1 MAIKPDR
8 KIVVLDRQG
17 EEILKYMKK
26 LDMLEVW
33 KMSNKEI
40 KVKKIDEFIK
50 NYKNLSSEQ
59 KKIFNKIYKEYRDVK
74 FNEWLSQ
81 YSVEEINKEGLEI
94 YRKIF
99 DVMFEEEDIE

>member
-33 KMSNKEI
+33 KMSKIEECYVIQRDDGRYCETVNGIFTSNLCCALLCNDMHLADYFILEFNLQNCKPVKIEI
-40 KVKKIDEFIK
+40 KVVGE
-50 NYKNLSSEQ
+50 
-59 KKIFNKIYKEYRDVK
+59 
-74 FNEWLSQ
+74 
-81 YSVEEINKEGLEI
+81 
-94 YRKIF
+94 
-99 DVMFEEEDIE
+99 

>member
-50 NYKNLSSEQ
+50 SYKNLSSEQ
-59 KKIFNKIYKEYRDVK
+59 KKIFNKFYKEYRDVK

-99 DVMFEEEDIE
+99 DVMFEEGDIE